1 MTRTYSR
8 RTTLKLG
15 AGAAAGA
22 AILGFPS
29 VARAARDRIV
39 VRQDRD
45 IQVLDPAFRIGAAEG
60 NIISACCQRLAS
72 FRPGSLDYVPD
83 AAESIKQVSDTLI
96 EFTLK
101 PGQTFTDGY
110 GELTAED
117 VKFSFE
123 RFGVVQKDGKK
134 SSYASDWG
142 ALKEVEITGKYSGKI
157 HLKNPAP
164 AIWRTAICD
173 TSGNLLSAKAGAALG
188 DKITS
193 QLVGSG
199 PYRIAKWEPNRQ
211 LVLAINPDYKG
222 AKPHF
227 KEVVIRPIQE
237 SKTAEIALRAKE
249 IDFTR
254 LEDPVAADTIS
265 KEAGLKVIEMPG
277 MRYLWI
283 GLNVEKAPL
292 DNLKVRQGMR
302 LGVDVDAALAAA
314 YGGKVKRANA
324 MLQPSL
330 VGYWKDAPVRKRD
343 VAAAKKLLAEAGLAS
358 GFKTRLT
365 VLNQAAYKTMAQVV
379 QAHLA
384 EIGVTVEIEALD
396 GGSYWNSGKGDI
408 GKNLDMSM
416 QLFSAKMD
424 PSFTSQWFVSEQ
436 VGVWN
441 WQRWANPEYDSL
453 HKLAASTVDEAERAK
468 AMVRAQQLM
477 DELAAFIWLTYDSN
491 VFGAAAWAKP
501 AILPNGTDWQ
511 FWNFAEA

>member
-1 MTRTYSR
+1 
-8 RTTLKLG
+8 
-15 AGAAAGA
+15 
-22 AILGFPS
+22 
-29 VARAARDRIV
+29 
-39 VRQDRD
+39 
-45 IQVLDPAFRIGAAEG
+45 
-60 NIISACCQRLAS
+60 
-72 FRPGSLDYVPD
+72 
-83 AAESIKQVSDTLI
+83 
-96 EFTLK
+96 
-101 PGQTFTDGY
+101 
-110 GELTAED
+110 
-117 VKFSFE
+117 
-123 RFGVVQKDGKK
+123 
-134 SSYASDWG
+134 
-142 ALKEVEITGKYSGKI
+142 
-157 HLKNPAP
+157 
-164 AIWRTAICD
+164 
-173 TSGNLLSAKAGAALG
+173 
-188 DKITS
+188 
-193 QLVGSG
+193 
-199 PYRIAKWEPNRQ
+199 
-211 LVLAINPDYKG
+211 
-222 AKPHF
+222 
-227 KEVVIRPIQE
+227 
-237 SKTAEIALRAKE
+237 
-249 IDFTR
+249 
-254 LEDPVAADTIS
+254 
-265 KEAGLKVIEMPG
+265 
-277 MRYLWI
+277 
-283 GLNVEKAPL
+283 
-292 DNLKVRQGMR
+292 
-302 LGVDVDAALAAA
+302 
-314 YGGKVKRANA
+314 
-324 MLQPSL
+324 LQPSL

-477 DELAAFIWLTYDSN
+477 DESAAFIWLTYDSN

>member
-1 MTRTYSR
+1 MAATLSR
-8 RTTLKLG
+8 RSTLKLG
-15 AGAAAGA
+15 AAAAGA
-22 AILGFPS
+22 AALGFPNI
-29 VARAARDRIV
+29 VRAARDRVV

-45 IQVLDPAFRIGAAEG
+45 IQILDPAFRIGAAEG
-60 NIISACCQRLAS
+60 NVISACCQRLAS
-72 FRPGSLDYVPD
+72 FKTGSLHYAPD
-83 AAESIKQVSDTLI
+83 AAETIKQVSDTLI

-101 PGQTFTDGY
+101 PGQMFSDGY
-110 GELTAED
+110 GEMTAED
-117 VKFSFE
+117 IKFSFE
-123 RFGVVQKDGKK
+123 RFGIVQKDGKK

-157 HLKNPAP
+157 HLKNAAP

-173 TSGNLLSAKAGAALG
+173 TSGNILSKKAGEALG
-188 DKITS
+188 EKITS

-211 LVLAINPDYKG
+211 LVLAANPDYKG
-222 AKPHF
+222 PKPVF
-227 KEVVIRPIQE
+227 REVIVRPIQE
-237 SKTAEIALRAKE
+237 SKTAEIALRARE

-254 LEDPVAADTIS
+254 FEDPVAGDTIA
-265 KEAGLKVIEMPG
+265 KEAGLKVVKMAG

-292 DNLKVRQGMR
+292 NNLKVRQAIR
-302 LGVDVDAALAAA
+302 LGVDVDEALTAAF
-314 YGGKVKRANA
+314 GGKVERANA
-324 MLQPSL
+324 MLQSSL
-330 VGYWKDAPVRKRD
+330 LGYWKDAPVRKRD
-343 VAAAKKLLAEAGLAS
+343 VAGAKKLLAEAGLAG

-379 QAHLA
+379 QSNLA

-396 GGSYWNSGKGDI
+396 GGSYWSVGKGDV
-408 GKNLDMSM
+408 GKNLDMSL

-441 WQRWANPEYDSL
+441 WQRWTSPEYDKL
-453 HKLAASTVDEAERAK
+453 HVLAASTNDEAERGK
-468 AMVRAQQLM
+468 AMIRMQQLM
-477 DELAAFIWLTYDSN
+477 DDSAAFIWLTYDSA
-491 VFGAAAWAKP
+491 VFGAAAWVKP

-511 FWNFAEA
+511 FGLFGEA